1 MQNFFIGVYYTSL
14 PLRYRRSFDSE
25 FTAPL
30 VAHHVWPAL
39 LEGDTVILKGEA
51 VTRRGALVCGGYSEK
66 SNLNSIHTSH
76 NNNLKKE
83 EKINLSKSFLWI
95 FLLIFFNK
103 LYALLLKNYDIGKYK

>member
-1 MQNFFIGVYYTSL
+1 MISSHTEFEMPNFFKDVYYTSL

-30 VAHHVWPAL
+30 VAYHVWPAL

-66 SNLNSIHTSH
+66 INLNSIHTSH
-76 NNNLKKE
+76 YIHTHKK
-83 EKINLSKSFLWI
+83 KK
-95 FLLIFFNK
+95 K
-103 LYALLLKNYDIGKYK
+103 KYI